1 MIERFAR
8 FIPEDLSDVSG
19 SVFYSGR
26 SAFGA
31 RSPLYIL
38 GLNPGGSPEHQSDE
52 TVAWH
57 TNGVLKKMP
66 SEWSEYQD
74 QSWKGAP
81 PGTHGLQPRILH
93 LLRKLD
99 LNPQRVPASNVVF
112 VRSERESTLGNRFS
126 ALAEKC
132 WPFHENVIS
141 QLGIKVVLCFGQKA
155 GNWVKKNTGAHQIIG
170 EFVESNNRRW
180 KSRAFSNAEGLV
192 VVVAT
197 HPSIVDWTVTDT
209 DPSPLVR
216 KAMEHASRLA

>member
-8 FIPEDLSDVSG
+8 FIPEDLSDISG

-31 RSPLYIL
+31 SSPLYIL
-38 GLNPGGSPEHQSDE
+38 GLNPGGSPENQSDE

-57 TNGVLKKMP
+57 TNEVLKKMP

-74 QSWKGAP
+74 QAWKGAP

-93 LLRKLD
+93 LLRKLGLD
-99 LNPQRVPASNVVF
+99 PQRVPASNVVF

-155 GNWVKKNTGAHQIIG
+155 GNWVTKNTGAHQIIG
-170 EFVESNNRRW
+170 EFVESNSRRW

-216 KAMEHASRLA
+216 RAMEHASRLA